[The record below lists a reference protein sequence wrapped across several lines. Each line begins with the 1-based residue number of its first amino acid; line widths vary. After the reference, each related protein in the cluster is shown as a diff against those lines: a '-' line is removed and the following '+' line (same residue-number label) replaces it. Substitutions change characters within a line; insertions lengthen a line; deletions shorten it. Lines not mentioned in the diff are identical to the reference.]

1 MLSDTEGPYKTILEC
16 ESRNKQM
23 IRDAKKVLDDYD
35 LQSSKC
41 VISEERNKL
50 NEKNGLLV

>member
-23 IRDAKKVLDDYD
+23 IIDAKKVLDDYD

-41 VISEERNKL
+41 VTSEERNKL